1 MHFITTKSNYG
12 KCKQL
17 HLSLMR
23 KWAFII
29 ITVIGT
35 GGLIYYYNY
44 HQKETIKEQIKIA
57 RKVLPT
63 DHKNGLAI
71 STKILQAKKY
81 ITQNNLSKQYCFLIN
96 MQLPSNKN
104 RMYVVNLKND
114 SIVAKGL
121 VAHGSCNTTF
131 LKNAQFSNT
140 PDCGCSSLGKYKVGY
155 KYKGQFG
162 EAFKLYGL
170 DSSNSNAFKRYIVLH
185 SYECVPTAEQ
195 DYPICNS
202 LGCPMVAPL
211 FLQTLQQYIQTS
223 NKPILLW
230 IF

>member
-1 MHFITTKSNYG
+1 MDN
-12 KCKQL
+12 KQL

-23 KWAFII
+23 KWVLTII
-29 ITVIGT
+29 ITIGAASFAFF
-35 GGLIYYYNY
+35 YYYNKVPLTKVSTKNVKKSLLPKLN
-44 HQKETIKEQIKIA
+44 KEVT
-57 RKVLPT
+57 
-63 DHKNGLAI
+63 I

-81 ITQNNLSKQYCFLIN
+81 IEKNKLSNQYCFLIN

-211 FLQTLQQYIQTS
+211 FLQTLQQYIQIS

>member
-1 MHFITTKSNYG
+1 M
-12 KCKQL
+12 QL
-17 HLSLMR
+17 FLCAFYMENPKPCIKPFMKR
-23 KWAFII
+23 WAFIVLILLSI
-29 ITVIGT
+29 ICLTYF
-35 GGLIYYYNY
+35 YYTKTKPLQSPITNKVVK
-44 HQKETIKEQIKIA
+44 KENQQIIQA
-57 RKVLPT
+57 
-63 DHKNGLAI
+63 
-71 STKILQAKKY
+71 KILQAKKY
-81 ITQNNLSKQYCFLIN
+81 ITQNNLSNQYCFLIN

-211 FLQTLQQYIQTS
+211 FLQTLQQYIQIS

>member
-1 MHFITTKSNYG
+1 MK
-12 KCKQL
+12 
-17 HLSLMR
+17 
-23 KWAFII
+23 KWAFIVLI
-29 ITVIGT
+29 LLSVTCLTYFYFSKTKPLQSPITTKVVT
-35 GGLIYYYNY
+35 QQN
-44 HQKETIKEQIKIA
+44 QKNILA
-57 RKVLPT
+57 KVV
-63 DHKNGLAI
+63 
-71 STKILQAKKY
+71 QAKKY
-81 ITQNNLSKQYCFLIN
+81 IVKHKLNNQYCFLIN

-104 RMYVVNLKND
+104 RMYVIDLKKD
-114 SIVAKGL
+114 SVVAKGL
-121 VAHGSCNTTF
+121 VAHGSCNTNF
-131 LKNAQFSNT
+131 LKEAQFSNT

-211 FLQTLQQYIQTS
+211 FLQTLQQYIQLS
-223 NKPILLW
+223 SKPILLW
-230 IF
+230 MYNN

>member
-1 MHFITTKSNYG
+1 
-12 KCKQL
+12 
-17 HLSLMR
+17 MR
-23 KWAFII
+23 KWVLTII
-29 ITVIGT
+29 ITIGAASFAFF
-35 GGLIYYYNY
+35 YYYNKVPLTKVSTKNVKKSLLPKLN
-44 HQKETIKEQIKIA
+44 KEVT
-57 RKVLPT
+57 
-63 DHKNGLAI
+63 I

-81 ITQNNLSKQYCFLIN
+81 IEKNKLSNQYCFLIN

-211 FLQTLQQYIQTS
+211 FLQTLQQYIQIS

>member
-1 MHFITTKSNYG
+1 MDN
-12 KCKQL
+12 KQL

-23 KWAFII
+23 KWVLTII
-29 ITVIGT
+29 ITIGAASFAFF
-35 GGLIYYYNY
+35 YYYNKVPLTKVSTKNVKKSLLPKLN
-44 HQKETIKEQIKIA
+44 KEVT
-57 RKVLPT
+57 
-63 DHKNGLAI
+63 I

-211 FLQTLQQYIQTS
+211 FLQTLQQYIQIS